1 MNLPRLRELAKA
13 GKAGTL
19 RPEEAKE
26 LFEAL
31 PGVLSQLDD
40 AVKLLRELASI
51 HRGFTRGK
59 IDAFFLRHS
68 S

>member
-1 MNLPRLRELAKA
+1 MNLLRLRELAKA

-31 PGVLSQLDD
+31 PAALSRLDD
-40 AVKLLRELASI
+40 AIKLLCDIASV